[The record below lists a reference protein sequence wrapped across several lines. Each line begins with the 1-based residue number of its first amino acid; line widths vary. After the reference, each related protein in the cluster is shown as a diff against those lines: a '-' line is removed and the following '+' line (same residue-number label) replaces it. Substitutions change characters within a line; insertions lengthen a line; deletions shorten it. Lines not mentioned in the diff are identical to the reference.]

1 MTFWLVAE
9 KWSSDEQLYSV
20 SGLLQKLETRGVET
34 VLELNDILI
43 SLIGNGININIL
55 KELESLELR
64 FRVNLSTPLN
74 LCFL

>member
-1 MTFWLVAE
+1 MTFWLVTE
-9 KWSSDEQLYSV
+9 KWSSDEQLYRV

-55 KELESLELR
+55 KKLESLELR
-64 FRVNLSTPLN
+64 FCANLSTPLN